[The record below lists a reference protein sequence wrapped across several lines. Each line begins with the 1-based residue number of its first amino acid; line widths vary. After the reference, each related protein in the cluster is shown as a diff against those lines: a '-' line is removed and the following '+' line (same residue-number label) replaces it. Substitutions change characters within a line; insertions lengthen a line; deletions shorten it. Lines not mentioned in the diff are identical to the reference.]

1 MTDALIEYN
10 ANGSLIRPD
19 WQRLAEDFL
28 RSLSERTREAYRAD
42 IEDFAG
48 FIGVESINKA
58 SAKLVSG
65 THGEANALALSYKA
79 HMREVG
85 LAPSTINRRCAAL
98 RSLVRF
104 ANTIGLIPWR
114 LELRNER
121 SEKYRDTSGMKVSL
135 FQQLLEAASSQENRL
150 KALRD
155 VAILRLF
162 MDLGLRREEVTLLD
176 FPLDLDQERGVIK
189 ILGKGENE
197 KKQLGLPQ
205 ATQLAIA
212 EWLEVRGNLEGALFT
227 SFDRSEDAGSR
238 ITNRGMTFLIR
249 DLGKRI
255 GIKLHPH
262 KLRHTAITE
271 ACKVACEAGMPIEE
285 VLDFSR
291 HKDLRTLLI
300 YRDREE
306 NVQLQLSEMIAKR
319 TGG

>member
-1 MTDALIEYN
+1 MTKDLVDFRPERPLI
-10 ANGSLIRPD
+10 SKTL
-19 WQRLAEDFL
+19 QSLAEDFL
-28 RSLSERTREAYRAD
+28 RSQNERTREAYRTD
-42 IEDFAG
+42 IEDFAR
-48 FIGVESINKA
+48 FIGADNVNDA
-58 SAKLVSG
+58 SFTLVSK
-65 THGEANALALSYKA
+65 THGDANALALSYKN
-79 HMREVG
+79 HMREIG

-98 RSLVRF
+98 RSLIRF

-121 SEKYRDTSGMKVSL
+121 SEKYRDTSGIKVSL
-135 FQQLLEAASSQENRL
+135 FQELLVAAATQENPS

-155 VAILRLF
+155 TAILRLF
-162 MDLGLRREEVTLLD
+162 MDLGLRREEVTLLEYPID
-176 FPLDLDQERGVIK
+176 FDKENGAIT

-197 KKQLGLPQ
+197 KRRLGLPEG
-205 ATQLAIA
+205 TQKALH
-212 EWLEVRGNLEGALFT
+212 EWLSVRGEVAGPLFL
-227 SFDRSEDAGSR
+227 SFDRSEAPHSR

-255 GIKLHPH
+255 GVKLHPH

-306 NVQLQLSEMIAKR
+306 NVQLQLSELVSRR